1 MIQIYRNLFNF
12 NLSTSMVVVITKLRW
27 ISDDYDDDI
36 ELWKKDMND
45 AKENLEKIFSEK
57 YFARPTMFVISQEIT

>member
-45 AKENLEKIFSEK
+45 AKVNLEKLFLEK